1 MIKAPTLFTLFI
13 FFLFLAPTTYAR
25 VTPEDIL
32 NSQRQA
38 YQSKSTNYSSENK
51 QKLET
56 LSKKI
61 ADLNKEKTDLLL
73 QVMERQGLILDEY
86 LKRKGIVES
95 GGQDGINRNLK
106 DPVENAR
113 YQITFAHEAIAY
125 QKAKIYVYSLT
136 SESNI
141 TQDANR
147 LVGQL
152 KADLEATRQKVIN
165 SQNTLKKLIAN

>member
-1 MIKAPTLFTLFI
+1 MKIFI
-13 FFLFLAPTTYAR
+13 SIILFLSLTQIAYAR
-25 VTPEDIL
+25 TTPEDII

-38 YQSKSTNYSSENK
+38 YQSKSANYSAENK

-61 ADLNKEKTDLLL
+61 ADLNKAKTQDLL
-73 QVMERQGLILDEY
+73 QIMERQGLILDEY
-86 LKRKGIVES
+86 LKRSGIIES

-125 QKAKIYVYSLT
+125 QAAKIYVYNLT
-136 SESNI
+136 GEANI
-141 TQDANR
+141 KSDANR
-147 LVGQL
+147 LIGQL
-152 KADLEATRQKVIN
+152 RADLESTRQKVIN